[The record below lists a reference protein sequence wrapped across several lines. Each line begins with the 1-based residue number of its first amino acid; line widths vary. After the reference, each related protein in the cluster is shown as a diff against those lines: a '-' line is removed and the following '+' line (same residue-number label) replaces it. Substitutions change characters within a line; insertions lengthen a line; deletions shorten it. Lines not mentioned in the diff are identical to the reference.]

1 MHAPLSG
8 GPSAA
13 SRRQARPP
21 GLRLPRSLGRA
32 PRASACTQ
40 PGPERP
46 APGGPAS
53 QWRTR
58 SRPVRSLAGR
68 SAALVIAVWAG
79 AASPAR
85 AQVQAQA
92 IDPGAVT
99 PSIVTTGVAALTRPP
114 DVAYLIVGVEARART
129 PRDAQR
135 QSAEAMAGVQQQLRS
150 AGISA
155 DAQRTLGLS
164 LEQDYDFQN
173 GRRTLRG
180 YVARNS
186 LEVRIDDVARA
197 GEVADQAVAGGAAL
211 VSGIRFDLK
220 NRAEVER
227 EALRLAV
234 ADARLRADA
243 AAAGAGRTVDRVLRI
258 DDLRTE
264 PIVEPRVMAL
274 KADAGP
280 APSTPIEPGTLEIRA
295 RVSLTVSMK

>member
-1 MHAPLSG
+1 MQAPLNG
-8 GPSAA
+8 WPSAA
-13 SRRQARPP
+13 FRHAARRPVVR
-21 GLRLPRSLGRA
+21 LRRA
-32 PRASACTQ
+32 PRRARRASACAE
-40 PGPERP
+40 PGAE
-46 APGGPAS
+46 GPARGPS
-53 QWRTR
+53 ESRRRIR
-58 SRPVRSLAGR
+58 SRPLRSLGA
-68 SAALVIAVWAG
+68 SAALVFAAWAG
-79 AASPAR
+79 TASPAR

-150 AGISA
+150 AGIPA

-197 GEVADQAVAGGAAL
+197 GEVADQAVAGGAAV

-243 AAAGAGRTVDRVLRI
+243 AAAGANRTVDRVLRI

-264 PIVEPRVMAL
+264 PVVEPRVMAL

-280 APSTPIEPGTLEIRA
+280 APSTPVEPGTLEIRA